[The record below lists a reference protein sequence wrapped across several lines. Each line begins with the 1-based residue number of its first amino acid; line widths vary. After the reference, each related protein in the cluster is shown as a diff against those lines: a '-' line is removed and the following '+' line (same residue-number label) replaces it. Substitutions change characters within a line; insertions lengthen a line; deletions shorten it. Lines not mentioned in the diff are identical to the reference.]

1 MDKTS
6 LENDPVFELFSKH
19 WALVSTGTIEKHN
32 ACTVSWGSFGILWER
47 PGKSGKT
54 ITVYLHPSRYTCEML
69 KERDTFTVSFFEK
82 EYQKALGYMGSH
94 TGRNEDKAKAAGLTP
109 VELPEGGL
117 GFKEAKVSFVCRK
130 IYQHM
135 FTKEDLAPDIQEYYK
150 GRLQAFP
157 LNEKGEWEPHIVF
170 VGEIKTVT
178 GNE

>member
-19 WALVSTGTIEKHN
+19 WALVSTGTMEKHN

-82 EYQKALGYMGSH
+82 GYQKALGYMAPIPA
-94 TGRNEDKAKAAGLTP
+94 E
-109 VELPEGGL
+109 
-117 GFKEAKVSFVCRK
+117 
-130 IYQHM
+130 
-135 FTKEDLAPDIQEYYK
+135 TKTRQRQPALRP
-150 GRLQAFP
+150 
-157 LNEKGEWEPHIVF
+157 
-170 VGEIKTVT
+170 
-178 GNE
+178 

>member
-19 WALVSTGTIEKHN
+19 WALVSTGTMERHN

-82 EYQKALGYMGSH
+82 GYQKALGYMGSH

-109 VELPEGGL
+109 VELPEG
-117 GFKEAKVSFVCRK
+117 
-130 IYQHM
+130 
-135 FTKEDLAPDIQEYYK
+135 
-150 GRLQAFP
+150 
-157 LNEKGEWEPHIVF
+157 
-170 VGEIKTVT
+170 
-178 GNE
+178 